1 MRMSREISEVTLSIN
16 EVRDCLSNLDPSK
29 ATGPN
34 GIPAH
39 IIKECSEKIALSICA
54 LSIILYI
61 LGGLR
66 QIGSQLM
73 LLQFLKEIFW
83 SQLKIVDLSHHFQL
97 WAKLWNAASVTGFI
111 ATSRSQL
118 LLYNTNSC
126 VPVCVLRNF
135 LERHLTK
142 NKQTDILYFDF
153 ATAFNTVDLVILFE
167 KLKRYGVIGQLRDWY
182 SEYLKDRSRRVVVDG
197 TASEHLPVSSV
208 VAQGSLVG
216 LLLFVIFINAWIC

>member
-16 EVRDCLSNLDPSK
+16 EVRDLDPSK

-34 GIPAH
+34 GIPAR

-83 SQLKIVDLSHHFQL
+83 SQLKIEDLSHHFQL

-135 LERHLTK
+135 LGRHLTK

-153 ATAFNTVDLVILFE
+153 ATAFDTVDLVILFE

-197 TASEHLPVSSV
+197 TASEHLPLSSV

-216 LLLFVIFINAWIC
+216 LLLFVIFINAWRC

>member
-1 MRMSREISEVTLSIN
+1 MRMNREISEVTLSIN

-34 GIPAH
+34 GIPAR
-39 IIKECSEKIALSICA
+39 IIKECSEQIAPSICA

-126 VPVCVLRNF
+126 VPICVLRNF
-135 LERHLTK
+135 LGRHLTK

-153 ATAFNTVDLVILFE
+153 ATAFDTVDLVTLFE
-167 KLKRYGVIGQLRDWY
+167 KLKRHGVWEIGIPN
-182 SEYLKDRSRRVVVDG
+182 
-197 TASEHLPVSSV
+197 T
-208 VAQGSLVG
+208 
-216 LLLFVIFINAWIC
+216 

>member
-34 GIPAH
+34 GIPAR

-97 WAKLWNAASVTGFI
+97 
-111 ATSRSQL
+111 
-118 LLYNTNSC
+118 
-126 VPVCVLRNF
+126 
-135 LERHLTK
+135 
-142 NKQTDILYFDF
+142 
-153 ATAFNTVDLVILFE
+153 
-167 KLKRYGVIGQLRDWY
+167 
-182 SEYLKDRSRRVVVDG
+182 
-197 TASEHLPVSSV
+197 
-208 VAQGSLVG
+208 
-216 LLLFVIFINAWIC
+216 